1 MPAIIIDASIIVIS
15 EKSRRSNKDFASG
28 MKKLFVTLLVLAA
41 LVAGAGVYWSKQPI
55 VDPSGQVIAFTITPG
70 AGVNGAAQQIAAA
83 GVPVNPDLFA
93 LYARLSGEGGRI
105 KAGSY
110 EIKPGYT
117 PQRLLMQL
125 VRGEFAQEALT
136 VIEGWTFKQ
145 MRKAIADQ
153 PALKH
158 DTATWTDQQILTKLT
173 NEYTYPEGL
182 FFPDTY
188 LFAKG
193 ASDMQ
198 VYKQAF
204 ALMSKKLNEAWARR
218 DLSLPYRT
226 PYEALTMAS
235 IVEKETGQKSERGMV
250 AGVFVNRL
258 RTGMLLQTDPTV
270 IYGMGERYQGKIR
283 KVDLLTDTPYN
294 TYTRAGLPPTP
305 IALPG
310 AASLAA
316 ALNPDKTE
324 ALYFVARGDGTSHF
338 SSNLNEH
345 NQAVNRYQR

>member
-1 MPAIIIDASIIVIS
+1 
-15 EKSRRSNKDFASG
+15 
-28 MKKLFVTLLVLAA
+28 MKKLFAALLLLAA
-41 LVAGAGVYWSKQPI
+41 LVAAAGVYWTKQPI
-55 VDPSGQVIAFTITPG
+55 VDASGQVIAFTITPG
-70 AGVNGAAQQIAAA
+70 SGVSGSAQQIAAA
-83 GVPVNPDLFA
+83 GVPINPDLFA
-93 LYARLSGEGGRI
+93 IYARLSGEGSRI

-110 EIKPGYT
+110 ELKPGYT
-117 PQRLLMQL
+117 PARLLQQL

-136 VIEGWTFKQ
+136 VIEGWSFKQ
-145 MRKAIADQ
+145 MRRAIAEQ

-158 DTATWTDQQILTKLT
+158 DTITWTDQQVLAKLT
-173 NEYTYPEGL
+173 TEYTYPEGL

-198 VYKQAF
+198 IYKQAF
-204 ALMSKKLNEAWARR
+204 ALMNKKLNEAWSKR

-258 RTGMLLQTDPTV
+258 KVGMLLQTDPTV

-283 KVDLLTDTPYN
+283 KADLLADTPYN

-316 ALNPDKTE
+316 AMNPDKTE

-338 SSNLNEH
+338 SSSLTEH